1 MIKILHCADLHL
13 DSPFASDGIDHA
25 QVRRNELRG
34 AFSSLITYVK
44 MSHIDLLLIAG
55 DMFDR
60 EFVTIDTMN
69 FVAREFASIPDC
81 KIVISPGNHDPYSEN
96 SPWQRTSFPENV
108 HIFTSEALAF
118 FSFEEL
124 GCEVYG
130 YAFTSP
136 GLDHFPAAARKPRR
150 YDTINIL
157 LAHADMTSPYSTSAP
172 INEADIE
179 QSGFDYVALGHIHN
193 SSGIRQAGNT
203 YYAYSGCLEG
213 RDFGECGYKGAI
225 IGTLDKKSGI
235 LSADLAGKRFSR
247 RRFAAEQLD
256 LTGCTDR
263 ETLVTSLLKCIT
275 DHHYGEDTQ
284 LRITLEGAVSPTLP
298 IRTAPLAEA
307 LRENT
312 HLFSLELIDH
322 TSPLFDADALERDFS
337 IRGAFFKELKPKL
350 IDPDPQIR
358 ATAAAALRM
367 GLAALS
373 GAELGGD
380 LSGEQKQS
388 LIK

>member
-13 DSPFASDGIDHA
+13 DSPFASDGVDHA
-25 QVRRNELRG
+25 RVRRNELRG
-34 AFSSLITYVK
+34 AFSSLVTYVK

-60 EFVTIDTMN
+60 EFVTLDTMR
-69 FVAREFASIPDC
+69 FVAREFSSIPEC
-81 KIVISPGNHDPYSEN
+81 KIVIAPGNHDPYAEN
-96 SPWQRTSFPENV
+96 SPWQRTAFPENV
-108 HIFTSEALAF
+108 YIFKSETLAF

-136 GLDHFPAAARKPRR
+136 NLDRFPAAAKKPRR
-150 YDTINIL
+150 EDTINIL

-172 INEADIE
+172 LSEADIE

-193 SSGIRQAGNT
+193 SGGVKRVGNT

-225 IGTLDKKSGI
+225 VGSFDKTGGVFH
-235 LSADLAGKRFSR
+235 ADLAGKRFSR
-247 RRFAAEQLD
+247 RRFATERLD
-256 LTGCTDR
+256 VTGCSDR
-263 ETLVTSLLKCIT
+263 EALSTAILRCIA
-275 DHHYGEDTQ
+275 DRHYGEDTQ
-284 LRITLEGAVSPTLP
+284 LRITLEGAVAPTLP
-298 IRTAPLAEA
+298 IRTGSLAEE
-307 LRENT
+307 LRSGT
-312 HLFSLELIDH
+312 HLFSLELVDR
-322 TSPLFDADALERDFS
+322 TLPLFDMEALERDFS
-337 IRGAFFKELKPKL
+337 IRGAFFRQLKPKL
-350 IDPDPQIR
+350 TSPDPKLR

-373 GAELGGD
+373 G
-380 LSGEQKQS
+380 GEFS
-388 LIK
+388 